1 MANVA
6 SRVGIRE
13 LKAHLSQVVQRA
25 SAGQRFA
32 VTDHGRVV
40 AELGPV
46 AADDGQRDDVSAR
59 VVASGGIA
67 ATRSFDLLC
76 PSRAPDWQPVDV
88 LGLLDELR
96 GER

>member
-1 MANVA
+1 MANAA

-40 AELGPV
+40 AELGPGGSNRV
-46 AADDGQRDDVSAR
+46 PRPPCAR
-59 VVASGGIA
+59 
-67 ATRSFDLLC
+67 
-76 PSRAPDWQPVDV
+76 
-88 LGLLDELR
+88 
-96 GER
+96 